1 MTQTRARKIIGIVS
15 GKGGV
20 GKTFISV
27 NLAAALAEAGC
38 RTLVFDADLGL
49 ANVDLQLGL
58 DINTSVSDFLMG
70 NCEFAKLIQRAERI
84 GCDVVSGRSALTAL
98 TNSTEYERSKLKTAL
113 LEAAGSY
120 DYVLIDMPAGIDG
133 NVTDFFDICDALY
146 VVLRADPTSLMD
158 AYALMKVTPSRLRQR
173 VFIIANAVTNSN
185 DARDLAVNFSA
196 VTDKFLSFN
205 PGFLGGVRADR
216 NVEISIRRQ
225 LPVYAAAPQSHAAAD
240 IRSLARRVLS

>member
-1 MTQTRARKIIGIVS
+1 MSGTRGRRIIGVVS

-27 NLAAALAEAGC
+27 NLAAALAEAGS

-58 DINTSVSDFLMG
+58 DVHSTIADFLLG
-70 NCEFAKLIQRAERI
+70 QREFRTLIHRSERI

-98 TNSTEYERSKLKTAL
+98 TNSTEYERAKLKSALVETAT
-113 LEAAGSY
+113 SY
-120 DYVLIDMPAGIDG
+120 DYVLIDLPAGIDG
-133 NVTDFFDICDALY
+133 NVTDFFEICDSLF

-158 AYALMKVTPSRLRQR
+158 AYALMKVTPSRLRPR
-173 VFIIANAVTNSN
+173 VFLIANAVTNSN
-185 DARDLAVNFSA
+185 DARDLAVNFAA
-196 VTDKFLSFN
+196 VTEKFLSFN
-205 PGFLGGVRADR
+205 PTFLGGVRADR